1 MGRLNICL
9 LSPLAATA
17 EQDDKSL
24 TILAEVNAIA
34 GAEVETE
41 FGDSGTYA
49 FCGREVALFHAQHGS
64 DDANARSRV
73 ELDDSIPVR
82 SAAACVDVLPHLDH
96 ERNGNVGVTARQ
108 GLFCGSS

>member
-1 MGRLNICL
+1 MGCCDVRL
-9 LSPLAATA
+9 LSLLAAA
-17 EQDDKSL
+17 PEQDDQTL
-24 TILAEVNAIA
+24 AVLAEVNAIA

-96 ERNGNVGVTARQ
+96 ERNVNVGATAR
-108 GLFCGSS
+108 